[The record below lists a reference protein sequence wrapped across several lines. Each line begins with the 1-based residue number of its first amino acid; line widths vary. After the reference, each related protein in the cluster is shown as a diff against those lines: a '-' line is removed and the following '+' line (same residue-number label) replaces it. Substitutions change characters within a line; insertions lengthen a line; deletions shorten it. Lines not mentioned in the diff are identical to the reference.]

1 MVLLKIFVPVGSLDV
16 SDHLSPTSV
25 THSLPANDWAVILT
39 VHCPLNVLPYGRW
52 IWPTFHLVSLIIVL
66 IIHHAVPVWPTIMCL
81 VGR

>member
-39 VHCPLNVLPYGRW
+39 VHCPLNVLPYGR
-52 IWPTFHLVSLIIVL
+52 
-66 IIHHAVPVWPTIMCL
+66 
-81 VGR
+81 